1 MGGDIQPQIHVQIM
15 KNILIDHMDMQ
26 LALDAPRW
34 AIPYTIYENPS
45 SVIFEHSMEE
55 EKAIVLKRIM
65 NALSV
70 NGLSSQFGHA
80 QGIMSVGDGVIM
92 GGADPRG
99 DGVAIPVL

>member
-1 MGGDIQPQIHVQIM
+1 
-15 KNILIDHMDMQ
+15 MD
-26 LALDAPRW
+26 
-34 AIPYTIYENPS
+34 N
-45 SVIFEHSMEE
+45 
-55 EKAIVLKRIM
+55 EKVNALKRIM
-65 NALSV
+65 DTLPV